1 MFAAE
6 IEPAQ
11 SDGRRRSPRAPVAF
25 DARIAR
31 GAYAR
36 ALCKVT
42 DISVHGAR
50 LQTYSA
56 LKKGSTIWL
65 TLPTVGLVAANVMWA
80 DDFVAGCQFQAPLD
94 PAAFA
99 TLVAH
104 DTQPVG

>member
-6 IEPAQ
+6 FEPAE
-11 SDGRRRSPRAPVAF
+11 SNGRRRSPRAPVSL
-25 DARIAR
+25 DARL
-31 GAYAR
+31 GKGGMHR

-65 TLPTVGLVAANVMWA
+65 TLPQIGLVAADVMWA
-80 DDFVAGCQFQAPLD
+80 DDFLAGCQFRTPLD
-94 PAAFA
+94 HVAFEA
-99 TLVAH
+99 LLASYR
-104 DTQPVG
+104 G